1 MTNTIS
7 VVQAEVLR
15 ENMQTIHSFLKQ
27 SYDEAK
33 KQLENGVEFI
43 QDGASFL
50 KDEFVAFYEESGHC
64 LNRMLLPV
72 NNFIK
77 DLQQI
82 DLDLK
87 KEMSIQS
94 PYSLLMDGEMV
105 PVEKVLTMPMEEN
118 Y

>member
-7 VVQAEVLR
+7 FVQSKVLK

-33 KQLENGVEFI
+33 QQLENGVGFL
-43 QDGASFL
+43 QDRASFL
-50 KDEFVAFYEESGHC
+50 KDELSAFYQGSGQC

-72 NNFIK
+72 NNFVK

-87 KEMSIQS
+87 KEMSIES
-94 PYSLLMDGEMV
+94 PHTLLMDGEMV